1 MVQRQDCDRFQL
13 AEDIDSGYAASS
25 AEARAAGVVRGH
37 GLDRVFHDAPGILH
51 FGEPGTGPV
60 LREGMFFT
68 IEPMMNA
75 GRADVKILSDGWTAV
90 TKDRSLSAQFEHSVG
105 VTATGVEVFTRSLNG
120 WDQPPYPTA

>member
-1 MVQRQDCDRFQL
+1 MREIVLEITIPPRTPRGTRQYGSVGCPCDHGHVVQRQDCDRFQL

-25 AEARAAGVVRGH
+25 AEARAAGVVRDFCGH

-68 IEPMMNA
+68 IKPMVA
-75 GRADVKILSDGWTAV
+75 AA
-90 TKDRSLSAQFEHSVG
+90 
-105 VTATGVEVFTRSLNG
+105 
-120 WDQPPYPTA
+120 PT